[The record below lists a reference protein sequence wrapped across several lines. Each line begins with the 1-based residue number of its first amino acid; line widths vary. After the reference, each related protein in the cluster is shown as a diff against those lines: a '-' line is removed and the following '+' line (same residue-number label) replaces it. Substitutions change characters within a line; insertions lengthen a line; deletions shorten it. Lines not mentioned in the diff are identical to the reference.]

1 MITNNMKIT
10 DIVKAY
16 PKAIEIFNDFH
27 IDYCCGGKELL
38 EDAVEELGIDSKSF
52 IELLNRK
59 LTGEGASPEK
69 GQILEVDKLME
80 MSVPELIDYIIVT
93 HHTKER
99 VLLAEV
105 DELLNKVLLAHY
117 VHHQEQLVP
126 LHELFSDLRKE
137 LQEHFAKE
145 EKLIFP
151 YMRQKA
157 TGSND
162 EYVKELEDEHEAA
175 GNLIKQIE
183 ACTNEFTVP
192 KDGCATYHLTF
203 QKLHELVK
211 DIYIHIF
218 IENSLLFQK

>member
-1 MITNNMKIT
+1 MITNNMRIT

-27 IDYCCGGKELL
+27 IDYCCGGKGRL

-59 LTGEGASPEK
+59 LSGEGASQEK
-69 GQILEVDKLME
+69 EQILEIDKLME
-80 MSVPELIDYIIVT
+80 MSVPELIDYIIAT

-105 DELLNKVLLAHY
+105 DELINRVLLAHY

-126 LHELFSDLRKE
+126 LHGLFSDLRKE

-151 YMRQKA
+151 YMRQKE

-175 GNLIKQIE
+175 GNIIKQIE
-183 ACTNEFTVP
+183 ACTNDFTVP
-192 KDGCATYHLTF
+192 EDGCATYRLAF
-203 QKLHELVK
+203 QKLHELIK

-218 IENSLLFQK
+218 VENSLLFQK